1 MDTTGTTRSSPG
13 SRRGVP
19 ARAILGEAMPP
30 AFRILG
36 PLAVEF
42 GDERVVVL
50 GRRERAL
57 LGVLLLNAGQVVSI
71 ERLIDGVWGDAA
83 PSSAKHM
90 VHEYVSRL
98 RTALGDGSRIETHAP
113 GYLVACTDDE
123 LDARLFSRLAA
134 DARGA
139 ASADDHKKALQS
151 YEEALGLW
159 RGDVLAGVEL
169 EGEAQV
175 DVARLD
181 QERRLV
187 AEERI
192 DSALACGKHRELIP
206 ELERSVGDAPLR
218 ERSRAQLMLALY
230 RAGRQTEALDRYREG
245 RALLVE
251 QAGVEPGRELRELER
266 AILTQDPALEVAPTS
281 PTDERARSIRPR
293 AAEAGGDLPWCWAC
307 RSRRR
312 LAIAVFVVDHS
323 GSTKTLAQI
332 NANSA
337 GAIDPGSNRLV
348 QQVPVQ
354 SGPGRIAAGFESLW
368 VVNDFD
374 SSVSRIDPAS
384 GTVVETIPVDG
395 DPTAIAVGAG
405 FVWVACTRHAQ
416 RRSDQ
421 PADQQ
426 ARAAAFASETARAA
440 SRSAL
445 EPCG

>member
-1 MDTTGTTRSSPG
+1 MRACSLG
-13 SRRGVP
+13 SRP
-19 ARAILGEAMPP
+19 TARA
-30 AFRILG
+30 
-36 PLAVEF
+36 
-42 GDERVVVL
+42 
-50 GRRERAL
+50 
-57 LGVLLLNAGQVVSI
+57 
-71 ERLIDGVWGDAA
+71 
-83 PSSAKHM
+83 
-90 VHEYVSRL
+90 
-98 RTALGDGSRIETHAP
+98 
-113 GYLVACTDDE
+113 
-123 LDARLFSRLAA
+123 
-134 DARGA
+134 A

-169 EGEAQV
+169 EGDAQI

-230 RAGRQTEALDRYREG
+230 RAGRQTEALERYREG

-266 AILTQDPALEVAPTS
+266 AILTQDPALEVAPTI
-281 PTDERARSIRPR
+281 PTDERAASYRLAPPRLEATCRGAGR
-293 AAEAGGDLPWCWAC
+293 AARGGAS
-307 RSRRR
+307 RS
-312 LAIAVFVVDHS
+312 S
-323 GSTKTLAQI
+323 CSWSTTRVPPTTLAQI

-348 QQVPVQ
+348 QQVQVQ

-421 PADQQ
+421 PAEQQ
-426 ARAAAFASETARAA
+426 ARAAGWRRKRPERHRDQPSNRVGDEPAR
-440 SRSAL
+440 RHRD
-445 EPCG
+445 

>member
-1 MDTTGTTRSSPG
+1 MS
-13 SRRGVP
+13 
-19 ARAILGEAMPP
+19 
-30 AFRILG
+30 
-36 PLAVEF
+36 
-42 GDERVVVL
+42 DERVVAL

-98 RTALGDGSRIETHAP
+98 RTALGDASRIETHAP

-134 DARGA
+134 DARDA

-151 YEEALGLW
+151 YEEASGLW

-169 EGEAQV
+169 EGDAQI

-251 QAGVEPGRELRELER
+251 QAASSRGASSASSSGP
-266 AILTQDPALEVAPTS
+266 ILTQDPALEVAPTI
-281 PTDERARSIRPR
+281 PTDERARSVAP
-293 AAEAGGDLPWCWAC
+293 
-307 RSRRR
+307 RRR
-312 LAIAVFVVDHS
+312 GWRRLAVVLGVPLAAALAIAVFVVDHS
-323 GSTKTLAQI
+323 GSTTTLAQI
-332 NANSA
+332 DANSA

-348 QQVPVQ
+348 QQVRVGA
-354 SGPGRIAAGFESLW
+354 GPGRIAAGFESLW

-374 SSVSRIDPAS
+374 STVSRIDPAS
-384 GTVVETIPVDG
+384 GTVVAD
-395 DPTAIAVGAG
+395 DPGRRRSDRDRGGSGLRLGRVHG
-405 FVWVACTRHAQ
+405 HAQ
-416 RRSDQ
+416 RRSDR

-426 ARAAAFASETARAA
+426 ARASRFASETARAA